1 MNRIVTPALDAPGTE
16 IRVMR
21 KGLRL
26 AVRGFLALAA
36 LLTVTITATSATM
49 LYNSAVALRDEA
61 EAAAVNLA
69 ELLSASFADIGGIS
83 LANIAR
89 TLDATLNDQMVAQA
103 RIAAHLVAAA
113 EEAGQD
119 PPRIIETLDAI
130 VANTVLDEF
139 WITDSVGFSY
149 LTNVRDETGEL
160 VPFRFESRSGGT
172 AAGVDVLLAAW
183 VGRGRRCRRDD
194 PARAGPGDRPGGLQV
209 RRGRRRR
216 SGADR
221 ADRQRA
227 GLR

>member
-1 MNRIVTPALDAPGTE
+1 MNRIVTQTLDAPATE
-16 IRVMR
+16 VRTMN

-49 LYNSAVALRDEA
+49 LYNSAIALRDEA
-61 EAAAVNLA
+61 EAAAVHLA
-69 ELLSASFADIGGIS
+69 ELLSASFADIGDIS
-83 LANIAR
+83 LANVAR
-89 TLDATLNDQMVAQA
+89 TLDATLDDQMIAQA

-149 LTNVRDETGEL
+149 LTNVRDENGAL
-160 VPFRFESRSGGT
+160 VPFRF
-172 AAGVDVLLAAW
+172 
-183 VGRGRRCRRDD
+183 D
-194 PARAGPGDRPGGLQV
+194 PIRPCS
-209 RRGRRRR
+209 RRRR
-216 SGADR
+216 GSTCCSGR
-221 ADRQRA
+221 TSTTTPT
-227 GLR
+227 